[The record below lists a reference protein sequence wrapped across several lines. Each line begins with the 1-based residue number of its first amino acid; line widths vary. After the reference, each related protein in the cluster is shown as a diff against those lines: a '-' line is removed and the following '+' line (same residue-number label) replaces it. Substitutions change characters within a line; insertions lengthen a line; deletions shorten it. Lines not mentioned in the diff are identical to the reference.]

1 MGQIEAIVQANATSK
16 ENTSLMRFH
25 RPWYAAG
32 KAAIAL
38 SVALLGFTATA
49 QAQ

>member
-1 MGQIEAIVQANATSK
+1 
-16 ENTSLMRFH
+16 MRLH
-25 RPWYAAG
+25 RPWFAAA

-49 QAQ
+49 HAQ

>member
-1 MGQIEAIVQANATSK
+1 
-16 ENTSLMRFH
+16 MRSH
-25 RPWYAAG
+25 RPWFATG

-49 QAQ
+49 HAQ